1 MLVTKDFF
9 KTDVNRFDIE
19 YNNDFDIT
27 LELSNVISWDIIRV
41 KMTKEELSGL
51 ANFIRNFLEPKT
63 ESK

>member
-41 KMTKEELSGL
+41 KMTKEELNGL
-51 ANFIRNFLEPKT
+51 VNFISNFLETKT

>member
-27 LELSNVISWDIIRV
+27 LELSNVISWDILTV
-41 KMTKEELSGL
+41 KMTKEELNGL
-51 ANFIRNFLEPKT
+51 ANFISNFLETKT
-63 ESK
+63 QSK

>member
-41 KMTKEELSGL
+41 KMTKEELNAL
-51 ANFIRNFLEPKT
+51 ANFISNFLETKT

>member
-27 LELSNVISWDIIRV
+27 LELSDVISWDILTV
-41 KMTKEELSGL
+41 KMTKEELNGL
-51 ANFIRNFLEPKT
+51 ANFIKNFLQTKAQ
-63 ESK
+63 SK